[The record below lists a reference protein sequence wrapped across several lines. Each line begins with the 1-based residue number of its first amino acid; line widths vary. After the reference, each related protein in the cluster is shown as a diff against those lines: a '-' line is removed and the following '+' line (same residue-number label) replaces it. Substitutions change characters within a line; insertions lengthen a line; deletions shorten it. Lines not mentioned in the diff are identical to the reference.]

1 MIFICLMDIETGLLG
16 FTEFLAYRS
25 ARINLKIDFFRFLF
39 SYPSFSDYLDQSV
52 EFYDIFNDFICFMDI
67 ETGLLGFYL
76 VFFWNPNIVRLFSS
90 AKSISKSVKTAM
102 LPSFT
107 EFFCSQFSAERDFLF
122 F

>member
-1 MIFICLMDIETGLLG
+1 MDIETGLLG

-76 VFFWNPNIVRLFSS
+76 VFFLEPKYRS
-90 AKSISKSVKTAM
+90 AFFLGQINLKIGENSNA
-102 LPSFT
+102 T
-107 EFFCSQFSAERDFLF
+107 EFYWVFLF
-122 F
+122 TIFSRTRFSFFFSEEVA